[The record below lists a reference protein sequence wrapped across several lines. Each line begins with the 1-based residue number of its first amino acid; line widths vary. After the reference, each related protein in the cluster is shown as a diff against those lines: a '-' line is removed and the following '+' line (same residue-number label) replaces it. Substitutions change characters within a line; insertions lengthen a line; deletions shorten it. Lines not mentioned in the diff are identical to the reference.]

1 MSSEHVEEKIPWLLI
16 IVLTIL
22 FGLIVQPWVQML
34 GPMQTYYN
42 LGLIVCSLGLG
53 SAPFIPLLFLWGLMR
68 LKVIRRKI
76 SPIYLVSLFTIGSC
90 AGWYGA
96 WWSSGQTFW
105 DWPNTR
111 FLYPDLFERELPCFL
126 SPPVDALEPVLTGGA
141 PVPWDAWT
149 PTIIFWWAWFFING
163 FFFVTLAT
171 IMRRHWIDIERVPFA
186 QAMVVHELIRRMTK
200 EEDRRGLWH
209 TPFGIGVILGIAFNL
224 PILLT
229 YLFPW
234 FPDIYGWRTNTC
246 GHGAIMSLADTP
258 LWSIIGISMVNK
270 HPLSVAVMY
279 LAPLNVLFTYW
290 FWYFVYLVLMQVAFY
305 MGYYTGLN
313 DPGICPTGCCRAWGP
328 VSVRFSEPYK
338 WNAFS
343 RGAQIGLTIFYLI
356 VTYRYF
362 VETIKAALG
371 KSNAYKDEPV
381 SYRVSYGLFL
391 LAFILFTAL
400 MLICGF
406 SLAGAVL
413 MPITAFLFWIAN
425 TRVWG
430 TTGTY
435 IQSAEGGVALYRL
448 LMWPKA
454 PEPPTG
460 EFMMAGTW
468 SGWHVNTPVE
478 GNAGSFLSSFC
489 AYRLA
494 SLTGVNSRSVFK
506 ILLAVQ
512 ATLPIP
518 FMIGAL
524 WVFYTF
530 GGGRVVYH
538 PLSYSAPVSRFANPD
553 NWNRI
558 PGTEPWAHIFFMGMI
573 MTGIVALLHARFVW
587 FPFEPIGFL
596 MAFSDASLFFGMWL
610 PAVIAWVLK
619 TITLRVGGS
628 RLYEDY
634 GIPVAAGFVVGFVTI
649 AFIGGLIGIYRFFIP
664 F

>member
-1 MSSEHVEEKIPWLLI
+1 M
-16 IVLTIL
+16 
-22 FGLIVQPWVQML
+22 
-34 GPMQTYYN
+34 
-42 LGLIVCSLGLG
+42 
-53 SAPFIPLLFLWGLMR
+53 
-68 LKVIRRKI
+68 
-76 SPIYLVSLFTIGSC
+76 
-90 AGWYGA
+90 
-96 WWSSGQTFW
+96 
-105 DWPNTR
+105 
-111 FLYPDLFERELPCFL
+111 
-126 SPPVDALEPVLTGGA
+126 
-141 PVPWDAWT
+141 
-149 PTIIFWWAWFFING
+149 
-163 FFFVTLAT
+163 
-171 IMRRHWIDIERVPFA
+171 
-186 QAMVVHELIRRMTK
+186 
-200 EEDRRGLWH
+200 
-209 TPFGIGVILGIAFNL
+209 
-224 PILLT
+224 
-229 YLFPW
+229 
-234 FPDIYGWRTNTC
+234 
-246 GHGAIMSLADTP
+246 
-258 LWSIIGISMVNK
+258 
-270 HPLSVAVMY
+270 
-279 LAPLNVLFTYW
+279 
-290 FWYFVYLVLMQVAFY
+290 
-305 MGYYTGLN
+305 
-313 DPGICPTGCCRAWGP
+313 
-328 VSVRFSEPYK
+328 
-338 WNAFS
+338 
-343 RGAQIGLTIFYLI
+343 
-356 VTYRYF
+356 TYRYF